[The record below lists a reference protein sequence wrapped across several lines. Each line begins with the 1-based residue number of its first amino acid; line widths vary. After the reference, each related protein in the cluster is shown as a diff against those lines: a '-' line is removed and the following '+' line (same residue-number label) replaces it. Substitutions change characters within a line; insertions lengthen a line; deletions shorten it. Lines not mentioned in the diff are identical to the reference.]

1 MESGLERCG
10 VDRRTEHRAAATL
23 VILSIIL
30 FGSVLAAEP
39 LSLDVGFR
47 QMYNLN
53 FPAAHKTF
61 QQWQRTYPDD
71 PFGYM
76 ANAAAY
82 LFSEFDRLRILEL
95 ELFTDNDRFEGHD
108 RTAVDPAIR
117 TAFLNELA
125 KADAM
130 AARTLAHSPNDRNA
144 RLAKVLSDGLRADYL
159 ALIEKRNM
167 ASLKYIKRAR
177 SAAEG
182 LLLEDP
188 TCYDAYLALG
198 VENYLL
204 GVNAA
209 PVRWVLRLS
218 GAQTDKKKGI
228 EKLRI
233 TAEKGRY
240 LAPFARLLLAVAALR
255 DNDPATARVLLQDL
269 AREFPNNRLYAQELA
284 RLTR

>member
-1 MESGLERCG
+1 MKPKAVLTRI
-10 VDRRTEHRAAATL
+10 ALLLTL
-23 VILSIIL
+23 WTSLP
-30 FGSVLAAEP
+30 GSAFAEAPAP
-39 LSLDVGFR
+39 LDAGFR
-47 QMYNLN
+47 QMYNLD
-53 FPAAHKTF
+53 FPEAHRTF
-61 QQWQRTYPDD
+61 LRWQKAHPED

-95 ELFTDNDRFEGHD
+95 ELFTDDDRFEGHQ
-108 RTAVDPAIR
+108 RAAVDPAIR
-117 TAFLNELA
+117 QAFLDELA

-130 AARTLAHSPNDRNA
+130 AQKTLASSPSDRNA
-144 RLAKVLSDGLRADYL
+144 RLAQVLSDGLRADYL

-167 ASLKYIKRAR
+167 ASLKYIKRSR
-177 SAAEG
+177 SAAEA
-182 LLLEDP
+182 LLREDP

-209 PVRWVLRLS
+209 PVRWMLRLS
-218 GAQTDKKKGI
+218 GAQTDKNKGI

-233 TAEKGRY
+233 TADKGRY

-255 DNDPATARVLLQDL
+255 DKDPVTARVLLQNL
-269 AREFPNNRLYAQELA
+269 ASEFPNNRLYAQELA
-284 RLTR
+284 RISPKTQP